1 MPSFL
6 LDPQASI
13 GRVSLRV
20 RDLARSLDFYVRGL
34 GFTVLGQTETTAVL
48 GAVRG
53 RVLIELHADPVAT
66 EKPRMTAGLY
76 HFAILVPSRQDLANT
91 LARLVTAGYGL
102 TGASDHLVSEAIYL
116 DDPDGLGIEIY
127 RDRERSA
134 WEHDGNHVVMDVL
147 GLDLQKLIDEATYP
161 VPPQIAPGTVIGH
174 VHLHVGSLAKA
185 KEFYVDGLGFADTAS
200 LPGALFVAAGG
211 YHHHL
216 GLNTWARSPESP
228 NAAKLLEY
236 EIVLPNP
243 DAARSLADHLREV
256 QISSEAAPDSLVLD
270 DPFGNRIVVRTARS
284 SA

>member
-1 MPSFL
+1 MPPFL
-6 LDPQASI
+6 LDPQAAI

-20 RDLARSLDFYVRGL
+20 RDLVRSLDFYIRGL
-34 GFTVLGQTETTAVL
+34 GFTVLEQTESTASL
-48 GAVRG
+48 GTAG
-53 RVLIELHADPVAT
+53 GPVLIELHADPTAI

-76 HFAILVPSRQDLANT
+76 HFAILVPSRQDLADT

-102 TGASDHLVSEAIYL
+102 TGASDHLVSEALYL

-127 RDRERSA
+127 RDRERSV
-134 WEHDGNHVVMDVL
+134 WQHEGSQVVMDVL

-161 VPPQIAPGTVIGH
+161 VPPQIAAGTVIGH
-174 VHLHVGSLAKA
+174 VHLHVGSLTKA
-185 KEFYVDGLGFADTAS
+185 KEFYVDGLGFSDTAS

-236 EIVLPNP
+236 ELVLPSP
-243 DAARSLADHLREV
+243 DAVGSLASHLESA
-256 QISSEAAPDSLVLD
+256 QIPAEGSSESIALE
-270 DPFGNRIVVRTARS
+270 DPFGNRVVVRVV
-284 SA
+284 

>member
-6 LDPQASI
+6 LDPQAAI
-13 GRVSLRV
+13 CRVTLRVS
-20 RDLARSLDFYVRGL
+20 DLTRSLDFYVRGL
-34 GFTVLGQTETTAVL
+34 GFTVLDQTEATATL
-48 GAVRG
+48 GPVDAP
-53 RVLIELHADPVAT
+53 VLIELHADPTAT

-76 HFAILVPSRQDLANT
+76 HFAILVPSRKDLADT

-102 TGASDHLVSEAIYL
+102 TGASDHLVSEALYL

-147 GLDLQKLIDEATYP
+147 GLDLQKLIDEAAHP

-185 KEFYVDGLGFADTAS
+185 KEFYVEGLGFSDTAS

-216 GLNTWARSPESP
+216 GLNTWAHHPANP
-228 NAAKLLEY
+228 NAAAMTRFE
-236 EIVLPNP
+236 VCLPSRS
-243 DAARSLADHLREV
+243 ARESLAANLRENGIPFEV
-256 QISSEAAPDSLVLD
+256 EGDGLLLS
-270 DPFGNRIVVRTARS
+270 DPFRNAILVMA
-284 SA
+284 